1 MKKYQDLWDNILE
14 ELSKNYSED
23 IFNEIFGET
32 KSVIKY
38 TNGLVYVLVPSV
50 YIQTKINYT
59 YSQKIKNIVDGLIDE
74 PIKFKFVT
82 AEEAVT
88 PQNKYVET
96 KVTKKVYD
104 SYLNENYNFESFVVG
119 ESNRFSIRSAM
130 MVAEQPGQFAN
141 PLYIFG
147 GVGLGKTHLMQ
158 AIGNYVIEKDI
169 NKKVLYIQAQNFIVD
184 YSKATQSG
192 NMESFEQKY
201 NELDVLL
208 VDDIQM
214 LEIGKKSQQEFF
226 KLFCDMHDSGKQI
239 VITSDCPADQ
249 LKGIMD
255 RLTSRFSWGM
265 TVNISQ
271 PNLEHRVNILKR
283 KLIESPDANK
293 DIDDE
298 IYEYIANQYINN
310 IRELE
315 GAFRRVLY
323 YGVMLNQDITLPLVK
338 EALEPLLKNRKK
350 DGTEDKFENLKSIIA
365 SFYQISVE
373 DLISKKRTNNLIVP
387 RHICMYLLKKKY
399 DLPYKKIGNLLG
411 NRDHSTVMSGY
422 KKIEQDLKTNKEIK
436 LAIETINKKIE

>member
-59 YSQKIKNIVDGLIDE
+59 YSQKIKNIVDSLIDE

-436 LAIETINKKIE
+436 LAIDTISKKIE